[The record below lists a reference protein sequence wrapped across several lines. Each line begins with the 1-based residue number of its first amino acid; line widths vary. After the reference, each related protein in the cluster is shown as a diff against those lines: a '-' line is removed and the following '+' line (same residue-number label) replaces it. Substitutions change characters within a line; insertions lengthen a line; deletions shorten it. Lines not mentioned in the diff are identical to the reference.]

1 VAGDHD
7 GEGDVSGFVVR
18 ALVALAFALAA
29 LVATLLGLLRPA
41 PGEWSA
47 PWDVGPWRIELSV
60 PATLRMATHPMVL
73 RLLEGRRWQT
83 PMGAIDWRAGD
94 APHTWHAA
102 CAPCRLTLPALGD
115 EPVQLSRVELRLQ
128 RIGQSAWRGDF
139 ALGEPSRAVR
149 GRWQARFDP
158 RGAEVDLQLPD
169 TPLAD
174 AYALFADTIPEVKR
188 ARIAGHVA
196 MDARLRWPQRE
207 LAVQPRLRGFFVSGL
222 GTEALLDA
230 TPSCP
235 APSRGFGT
243 WLPRAVLAAEDQ
255 RFHEHAGYD
264 LPAMVDAWSQNTQ
277 AGTATHGGST
287 LTQQLAK
294 LLYTGDDRH
303 HLRKLRELLYA
314 VELDRVLGKA
324 RVLHLY
330 LSIAPWGDGRCGAA
344 SAARHHLRKPVDTLT
359 PIEAAWL
366 ASLLHGP
373 DREAARWVQD
383 GQVDV
388 ERVGWVIAHL
398 RPMNAERRAALI
410 ERLAGWTPPPR

>member
-1 VAGDHD
+1 MVLGGLLGLAVVA
-7 GEGDVSGFVVR
+7 
-18 ALVALAFALAA
+18 AALAA
-29 LVATLLGLLRPA
+29 ALLSLLRPT

-47 PWDVGPWRIELSV
+47 PWQVGPWQMALSV

-83 PMGAIDWRAGD
+83 PMGAIEWRAGD
-94 APHTWHAA
+94 APHTWHAE
-102 CAPCRLTLPALGD
+102 CAPCRLRLPPLGD
-115 EPVQLSRVELRLQ
+115 EPVQLSRVHVRLQ
-128 RIGQSAWRGDF
+128 RVGQSAWRGDF

-149 GRWQARFDP
+149 GHWQAGFEP
-158 RGAEVDLQLPD
+158 RGAELRVQLPD
-169 TPLAD
+169 TPIAD
-174 AYALFADTIPEVKR
+174 AYALFADTIPEVKH
-188 ARIAGHVA
+188 ARIDGHVA
-196 MDARLRWPQRE
+196 IDARLRWPQHE
-207 LAVQPRLRGFFVSGL
+207 LAVQPRLRGFVVSGL
-222 GTEALLDA
+222 GTEALLNA
-230 TPSCP
+230 TPGCP
-235 APSRGFGT
+235 KPTRGFGA

-255 RFHEHAGYD
+255 RFHEHTGYD
-264 LPAMVDAWSQNTQ
+264 LPAMVDAWSLNTQ

-330 LSIAPWGDGRCGAA
+330 LSIAPWGEGRCGAA
-344 SAARHHLRKPVDTLT
+344 SASLHHLRKRVDKLT

-373 DREAARWVQD
+373 DRQAARWVQD
-383 GQVDV
+383 GHVDV

>member
-1 VAGDHD
+1 MRRGLLFVLCGMLGLAVA
-7 GEGDVSGFVVR
+7 
-18 ALVALAFALAA
+18 ATAFAAA
-29 LVATLLGLLRPA
+29 LLSLLRPA

-47 PWDVGPWRIELSV
+47 PWQLGPWRVELSV

-73 RLLEGRRWQT
+73 RLLEGRRWDT
-83 PMGAIDWRAGD
+83 PFGAVDWRAGN
-94 APHTWHAA
+94 APQTWRAH
-102 CAPCRLTLPALGD
+102 CAPCRLQLPPLGD
-115 EPVQLSRVELRLQ
+115 EPVVLSRIEVRLQ
-128 RIGQSAWRGDF
+128 RAGQSTWRGEF

-149 GRWQARFDP
+149 GRWQAAFDT
-158 RGAEVDLQLPD
+158 RGAELRLQLPD

-174 AYALFADTIPEVKR
+174 AFALFAEAIPEVKQ
-188 ARIAGHVA
+188 ARIDGHVGL
-196 MDARLRWPQRE
+196 DARLRWPQRE
-207 LAVQPRLRGFFVSGL
+207 LALQPRLHGFAVAGL
-222 GTEALLDA
+222 GTEALLNA
-230 TPSCP
+230 TPACP
-235 APSRGFGT
+235 APTRGFGT

-264 LPAMVDAWSQNTQ
+264 LPAMLDAWTRNTQ
-277 AGTATHGGST
+277 AGTAAHGGST

-330 LSIAPWGDGRCGAA
+330 LSIAPWGEGQCGAA
-344 SAARHHLRKPVDTLT
+344 SASRHHLRKRVDKLA

-373 DREAARWVQD
+373 DREAARWAHE
-383 GQVDV
+383 GRVDV

-398 RPMNAERRAALI
+398 RPMKADRRAALM
-410 ERLAGWTPPPR
+410 EQLAGWTPPR